1 MRLNIN
7 IREGDDKIS
16 DNYDKLTSSTLIF
29 DD

>member
-7 IREGDDKIS
+7 IREGDDKIP